1 MRAEIVSVGSELLLG
16 QIVDTNAAH
25 IARQLAVLGLDLFHK
40 TTVGDN
46 LGRVAAALETA
57 LERADVVFTTGG
69 LGPTEDD
76 VTREAVAVATGREL
90 EFHQDLLDQIEAFFR
105 ARGLPLSPSNRKQ
118 AYIPR
123 GAIPMPNPVGTAPC
137 FIVEE
142 GERTLIVLPGVP
154 REMEYLLRTAA
165 LPHVRARYGLQA
177 AIVSR
182 LVRVAGLGE
191 SRVGELL
198 ADLMAKGAN
207 PTIGTMAHPGQVDV
221 RIAAKAVDEATA
233 RALIAP
239 VEAEICARL
248 GDTVFGM
255 DAESLEGAVAARLA
269 EQGRTLALLE
279 VGTGGLVSER
289 LTSVHGMAEP
299 ARVAGHQSGG
309 RAAPPRRSVGVGRR
323 PGRGGA
329 ALGRRRRRRGAP
341 DGGRRGRGT
350 EPGLSHP
357 DRRRDGEG
365 GHRSQ
370 APARRGLASGAAPRG
385 GPDAGRS
392 SPRAGRSGLTGAPA
406 AWPAR
411 SASRRRSVTCG
422 RACASCC
429 RRAAGSPHP

>member
-25 IARQLAVLGLDLFHK
+25 IARQLAALGLDLFHK

-46 LGRVAAALETA
+46 LGRVAAALATA

-76 VTREAVAVATGREL
+76 VTREAVALATGREL

-165 LPHVRARYGLQA
+165 LPHIRARYGLRA
-177 AIVSR
+177 VIVSR

-289 LTSVHGMAEP
+289 LTSVHGMADRLESLVISLEG
-299 ARVAGHQSGG
+299 ARRRLGAPSES
-309 RAAPPRRSVGVGRR
+309 AADLAEAVRLWADADI
-323 PGRGGA
+323 GA
-329 ALGRRRRRRGAP
+329 ALLMEGAE
-341 DGGRRGRGT
+341 DGGPNPVYPTRIGVATAKGAT
-350 EPGLSHP
+350 EARHRPGGDL
-357 DRRRDGEG
+357 RQVRLR
-365 GHRSQ
+365 
-370 APARRGLASGAAPRG
+370 AVVLTL
-385 GPDAGRS
+385 DA
-392 SPRAGRSGLTGAPA
+392 L
-406 AWPAR
+406 
-411 SASRRRSVTCG
+411 
-422 RACASCC
+422 
-429 RRAAGSPHP
+429 RRALAGPG

>member
-1 MRAEIVSVGSELLLG
+1 
-16 QIVDTNAAH
+16 
-25 IARQLAVLGLDLFHK
+25 
-40 TTVGDN
+40 
-46 LGRVAAALETA
+46 VAAALEAA
-57 LERADVVFTTGG
+57 LGRAEVVITTGG

-76 VTREAVAVATGREL
+76 VTREAVAKATGREL
-90 EFHQDLLDQIEAFFR
+90 EFHPELLHQIEAFFQ

-123 GAIPMPNPVGTAPC
+123 GAVPLPNPVGTAPC

-142 GERTLIVLPGVP
+142 GDRTLAVLPGVP
-154 REMEYLLRTAA
+154 REMEYLLRTGV

-221 RIAAKAVDEATA
+221 RIAAKAADEAAA

-255 DAESLEGAVAARLA
+255 DGESLEGAVAGQLDAV
-269 EQGRTLALLE
+269 GRTLGLVE

-289 LTSVHGMAEP
+289 LTSVPGMAHRLESVVASLEG
-299 ARVAGHQSGG
+299 ARRRLDAPSGSAADLARAVRAWAGTDVGAAVVMEAAEGEGPNPVYPTRIGVATAHE
-309 RAAPPRRSVGVGRR
+309 ATEVEHR
-323 PGRGGA
+323 PGGDLRQVRLRA
-329 ALGRRRRRRGAP
+329 VVLAL
-341 DGGRRGRGT
+341 DG
-350 EPGLSHP
+350 L
-357 DRRRDGEG
+357 
-365 GHRSQ
+365 
-370 APARRGLASGAAPRG
+370 
-385 GPDAGRS
+385 
-392 SPRAGRSGLTGAPA
+392 
-406 AWPAR
+406 
-411 SASRRRSVTCG
+411 
-422 RACASCC
+422 
-429 RRAAGSPHP
+429 RRALSKHT

>member
-16 QIVDTNAAH
+16 QIVDTNAAF
-25 IARQLAVLGLDLFHK
+25 IARQLAALGVDLFQK

-46 LGRVAAALETA
+46 LSRVAAALEAA
-57 LERADVVFTTGG
+57 LGRAEVVITTGG

-76 VTREAVAVATGREL
+76 VTREAVAMATGREL
-90 EFHQDLLDQIEAFFR
+90 EFHPALLHQIEAFFQ

-123 GAIPMPNPVGTAPC
+123 GAVPLPNPVGTAPC

-142 GERTLIVLPGVP
+142 GDRTLAVLPGVP
-154 REMEYLLRTAA
+154 REMEYLLRTGV

-221 RIAAKAVDEATA
+221 RIAAKAADEAAA

-248 GDTVFGM
+248 GDTVFGV
-255 DAESLEGAVAARLA
+255 DGESLEGAVAGQLDAV
-269 EQGRTLALLE
+269 GRTLGLVE

-289 LTSVHGMAEP
+289 LTSVPGMAHRLESVVASLEG
-299 ARVAGHQSGG
+299 ARRRLDAPSGSAADLARAVRAWAGTDVGAAVVMEAAEGEGPNPVYPTRIGVATAHEATEVQH
-309 RAAPPRRSVGVGRR
+309 R
-323 PGRGGA
+323 PGGDLRQVRLRA
-329 ALGRRRRRRGAP
+329 VVLAL
-341 DGGRRGRGT
+341 DG
-350 EPGLSHP
+350 L
-357 DRRRDGEG
+357 
-365 GHRSQ
+365 
-370 APARRGLASGAAPRG
+370 
-385 GPDAGRS
+385 
-392 SPRAGRSGLTGAPA
+392 
-406 AWPAR
+406 
-411 SASRRRSVTCG
+411 
-422 RACASCC
+422 
-429 RRAAGSPHP
+429 RRALSKHT